1 MEETAETTVSAEQ
14 AELDA
19 ILAQIEELESQ
30 KAERDAKKESEA
42 AAAAA
47 ATTTAS
53 DASVTDTSAAVTT
66 TEAETAKAD
75 KTDKTDKP
83 AKPVQK
89 ETEAATEAHTE
100 APAPTEAH
108 TQAATQAPTEAP
120 TEAFT
125 QAPAPPPTT
134 EAPTEHQHSW
144 EPVYETQTVCVS
156 EAWDEQVN
164 EEHAVMRTDGTC
176 TECGWNI
183 AWYRTDCITGEIF
196 ERVGSTD
203 DLHAAAREAQN
214 TLDQGGTV
222 SCLHMGFV
230 ETSYGDGYR
239 TVTTTVHHDAV
250 YEDRQVQVGE
260 RCTTCGATR

>member
-30 KAERDAKKESEA
+30 KAERDAKKESKA

-47 ATTTAS
+47 ATTTAP
-53 DASVTDTSAAVTT
+53 DASVADASTEAATT

-89 ETEAATEAHTE
+89 ETEAPTEAHTE
-100 APAPTEAH
+100 APAPTETH
-108 TQAATQAPTEAP
+108 TQVPTQAPTEAP
-120 TEAFT
+120 T

-164 EEHAVMRTDGTC
+164 EEHAVLRTDWTC
-176 TECGWNI
+176 SGCGWNY
-183 AWYRTDCITGEIF
+183 AWKRTDCVTGEIF
-196 ERVGSTD
+196 EGAGNDDTRMAASQAAWDRLYSGESIETVGCTHD
-203 DLHAAAREAQN
+203 
-214 TLDQGGTV
+214 
-222 SCLHMGFV
+222 GFNV
-230 ETSYGDGYR
+230 TSYGDGYR

-260 RCTTCGATR
+260 KCATCGATR